1 MSFGQLKTS
10 GGNFVSRLGGFGDD
24 PGELLTQQQIQALS
38 PEELNIYNLQ
48 RSEAQQAGMREL
60 AARLSDAF
68 AGRDIVG
75 RGQARAESKLKE
87 PKTTSLIQNV
97 QWIMS
102 KDPNITYREALEIAK
117 GGTTINLGNNQK
129 VVDYSLKQLEDDSAL
144 IAQQKP
150 LVDKVSLAKDLL
162 LSGDVETGY
171 FEEVLLPY
179 KQIFNSAGIIVD
191 DTLGEEEF
199 VNSTFK
205 FLIPRMR
212 EKGSG
217 STSDFEART
226 FEMAAPSF
234 GKTTEGNLILMGSWL
249 QTAERDKKLKTLKE
263 KYIQKNNSVF
273 GFDDYLLEL
282 EEKGELPTIYQ
293 NFGEGDEVESAYKKG
308 KLKDGDIIIYN
319 GKLEVFRKEDII

>member
-75 RGQARAESKLKE
+75 RAQARAESKLKE

-144 IAQQKP
+144 IASQQP
-150 LVDKVSLAKDLL
+150 LVDKVSTAKTLL
-162 LSGDVETGY
+162 LSGDVETGKLQE
-171 FEEVLLPY
+171 FFLPY
-179 KQIFNSAGIIVD
+179 KQIFDSFGFPIENLS
-191 DTLGEEEF
+191 EQEF

-205 FLIPRMR
+205 FLVPRMR

-217 STSDFEART
+217 STSDFEIVT
-226 FEMAAPSF
+226 FEAAAPSF
-234 GKTTEGNLILMGSWL
+234 GKTTDGNLILMGTWL
-249 QTAERDKKLKTLKE
+249 QTAERDKKIKALKE